1 MGGLVVLGAVIVA
14 LVVFDI
20 IALSRGTDTRPGF
33 STDRASGAIRT
44 I

>member
-1 MGGLVVLGAVIVA
+1 MGGLLMFGAVIVA

-20 IALSRGTDTRPGF
+20 VALMRGTDTRPGF
-33 STDRASGAIRT
+33 SVEHAADAIRT